1 MPIITESSYT
11 KRPLLYF
18 NSYMETL
25 IPYFTTKVNQ
35 VKFERERLELKDGDF
50 VDLDW
55 LSKNSN
61 DLILISHGLEGNSK
75 DHFIEK
81 SATSLHAKGY
91 DVLVWHYRSC
101 SGEMNRLER
110 FYEHGDIADLDE
122 VILHASKRNYQR
134 IFLLGFSMGGTM
146 VINYMGNRPH
156 PLVKK
161 GIVFSAPIDLSAAA
175 VNLSGGFN
183 RQLEKSFIKK
193 WKKKIERKAQD
204 FPDLFDLEALNN
216 ASSLSDI
223 YEQHILPLHGYPSME
238 DYNSK
243 WSSVQFI
250 PNIKVPLLI
259 VNAKNDPL
267 LSENC
272 YPREVCEKSESVYLE
287 IPKYGGH
294 TGFTKLKEGKLWY
307 IWRIEKFLEAQ

>member
-1 MPIITESSYT
+1 MPIITESSYSR
-11 KRPLLYF
+11 RPLWYF

-35 VKFERERLELKDGDF
+35 VKYERERLELKDGDF
-50 VDLDW
+50 IDLDW
-55 LSKNSN
+55 LSNDSN

-81 SATSLHAKGY
+81 SAAALHAKAY
-91 DVLVWHYRSC
+91 DILVWHYRSC

-110 FYEHGDIADLDE
+110 FYEHGDIVDLHD

-134 IFLLGFSMGGTM
+134 IILLGFSMGGTM
-146 VINYMGNRPH
+146 VINYLGKEPH

-161 GIVFSAPIDLSAAA
+161 GIVFSAPIDLNAAA
-175 VNLSGGFN
+175 INLSRGFN
-183 RQLEKSFIKK
+183 RQLEKSFVKK
-193 WKKKIERKAQD
+193 WKKKIERKALD
-204 FPDLFDLEALNN
+204 FPNIFDLEALNN
-216 ASSLSDI
+216 ASSLREI
-223 YEQHILPLHGYPSME
+223 YEFHILPLHGYPSLD

-243 WSSVQFI
+243 WYSAQFI
-250 PNIKVPLLI
+250 PKIKVPLLI

-272 YPREVCEKSESVYLE
+272 YPKEVCEKSKSVYLE

-294 TGFTKLKEGKLWY
+294 TGFTKCKEGKLWY
-307 IWRIEKFLEAQ
+307 VWRIEKFLE